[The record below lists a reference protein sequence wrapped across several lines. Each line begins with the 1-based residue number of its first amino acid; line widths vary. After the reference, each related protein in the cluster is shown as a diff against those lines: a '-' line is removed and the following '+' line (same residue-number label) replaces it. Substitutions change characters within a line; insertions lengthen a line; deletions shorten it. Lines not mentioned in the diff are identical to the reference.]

1 MTSNIPFSLAYRI
14 VRICSKP
21 ADREKHF
28 GKLKEML
35 LARDYKSKLIDA
47 AIEKARNI
55 PRAEALKKVV
65 REKNQNRPVFV
76 VTFDPR
82 LPSMTQTV
90 HRHYRTMVQDPY
102 LKEVFPE
109 PPLIAFRRQKNIRE
123 FLIRAKV
130 PPVPSRP
137 KRALPG
143 MKKCGRCLACS
154 YVKTGKN
161 IKSTSSNF
169 TAELN
174 TAVDCNTSGV
184 VYCIECKIC
193 RTQYV
198 GKTKDKAK
206 ERFLKHRGYVQNK
219 ELSQATGNHFNLP
232 GHSVS
237 DMTFTIIEKVHRKDP
252 FFLRQREKFY
262 IQKFNVKMK
271 GINKNS

>member
-1 MTSNIPFSLAYRI
+1 
-14 VRICSKP
+14 
-21 ADREKHF
+21 
-28 GKLKEML
+28 
-35 LARDYKSKLIDA
+35 
-47 AIEKARNI
+47 
-55 PRAEALKKVV
+55 
-65 REKNQNRPVFV
+65 
-76 VTFDPR
+76 
-82 LPSMTQTV
+82 
-90 HRHYRTMVQDPY
+90 
-102 LKEVFPE
+102 
-109 PPLIAFRRQKNIRE
+109 
-123 FLIRAKV
+123 
-130 PPVPSRP
+130 
-137 KRALPG
+137 

-169 TAELN
+169 STELN

>member
-1 MTSNIPFSLAYRI
+1 M
-14 VRICSKP
+14 P

-90 HRHYRTMVQDPY
+90 RRHYRTMVQDPY

-109 PPLIAFRRQKNIRE
+109 PPLIAFRRQKNIQE

-184 VYCIECKIC
+184 VYCM
-193 RTQYV
+193 
-198 GKTKDKAK
+198 
-206 ERFLKHRGYVQNK
+206 H
-219 ELSQATGNHFNLP
+219 
-232 GHSVS
+232 
-237 DMTFTIIEKVHRKDP
+237 
-252 FFLRQREKFY
+252 
-262 IQKFNVKMK
+262 
-271 GINKNS
+271 